1 MTKKRQPLGL
11 LRSGVLCL
19 LIVCTSSQVLAST
32 HLLLGM
38 ALLSMEEDRKVALAA
53 DQERSLDLAERAP
66 VIAKINESPIKKL
79 SAAQFSDIIQTH
91 KKWYVVLAADTRKL
105 GRLLIRS
112 EDKSVM
118 LRINTPRYGA
128 RLKTESVIT
137 VGYTGQDK
145 TVEFFYKDVP
155 LHFKQHNIL

>member
-1 MTKKRQPLGL
+1 MTKKRQPLSL
-11 LRSGVLCL
+11 LRSGILGL
-19 LIVCTSSQVLAST
+19 LLACSCSPVLADPI
-32 HLLLGM
+32 LM
-38 ALLSMEEDRKVALAA
+38 ALLLDDLADDLRA
-53 DQERSLDLAERAP
+53 AQAAQERKLDLAERAP

-79 SAAQFSDIIQTH
+79 SATQFSDITQTH

-128 RLKTESVIT
+128 RLKKESVIT
-137 VGYTGQDK
+137 VGHTGKDK